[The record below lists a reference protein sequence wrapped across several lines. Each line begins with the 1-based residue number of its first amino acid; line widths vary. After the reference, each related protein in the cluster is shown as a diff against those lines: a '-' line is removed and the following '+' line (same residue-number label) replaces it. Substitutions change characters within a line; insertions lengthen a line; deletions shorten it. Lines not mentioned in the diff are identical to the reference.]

1 MRLTVILF
9 VLSMHASV
17 LASAQKITLQLR
29 SVPLETV
36 FQELTRQT
44 GYYFLFDADAVT
56 RAPNVDVACKNAT
69 LQEVLNQCMEGL
81 PLTYA
86 IEEKSVVIS
95 RVNRSKAPV
104 AKQQHVVSGRITN
117 ASGEP
122 LEGVTIT
129 LKQSQR
135 SVISD
140 RAGQYQVAVPAGETA
155 LVFTMVGYTRAERT
169 IGQADILDVVLHQS
183 VDDLQEVVVV
193 GYGTVRKSDL
203 TGSVATISEQD
214 VKATPVVDFGRALQ
228 GRAS

>member
-1 MRLTVILF
+1 
-9 VLSMHASV
+9 
-17 LASAQKITLQLR
+17 
-29 SVPLETV
+29 
-36 FQELTRQT
+36 
-44 GYYFLFDADAVT
+44 
-56 RAPNVDVACKNAT
+56 
-69 LQEVLNQCMEGL
+69 
-81 PLTYA
+81 
-86 IEEKSVVIS
+86 
-95 RVNRSKAPV
+95 
-104 AKQQHVVSGRITN
+104 
-117 ASGEP
+117 
-122 LEGVTIT
+122 IT

-140 RAGQYQVAVPAGETA
+140 RAGQYQVAVPTGETA

-228 GRAS
+228 GRAPGVLVTQNAGSPGSPATIRI